1 MHCTCNSTY
10 PLVYQY
16 TGFICE
22 LQHQSTARHPYHCM
36 LHPHQQLNAWLSGF
50 DSILKMMTLTGFCIL
65 HTMSFYHTIKH
76 QRTNQE
82 WGFAPSHVWQYTFQH
97 LTLFTKILYTTCQKY
112 QKDEIKWEMPPNILT
127 LALGL
132 TWNLPG
138 IGGSVKYWNKY
149 INLNM
154 TNEKICQVVNYFQIL
169 TTLTNISY
177 NAPSTLLTQYSL
189 GNIKK

>member
-1 MHCTCNSTY
+1 MFH
-10 PLVYQY
+10 L
-16 TGFICE
+16 
-22 LQHQSTARHPYHCM
+22 
-36 LHPHQQLNAWLSGF
+36 HQQLNAWLSGF
-50 DSILKMMTLTGFCIL
+50 DSILIPEDDDFNWFL

-112 QKDEIKWEMPPNILT
+112 QKDEIKWEMTPNILT

-138 IGGSVKYWNKY
+138 SVKYWNKY
-149 INLNM
+149 TNLNM

-169 TTLTNISY
+169 TKLTNISY